1 MRRQLGSDA
10 ALIPDILASQQWDG
24 WRSGS
29 SAPHEF
35 FGVRGHWRT
44 YGCTVAGPVAAAY
57 RRNQSAAKPPRRRDQ
72 MIDMRCRLAWTCFA
86 AVGAWMLAGNS
97 LAMAQECQNRGQL
110 DTLYCD
116 ENNDLVADV
125 PTDPKKLKDPATLVF
140 AYTPVEDPAVYQ
152 NIFKP
157 FTEFLAQ
164 CTGKR
169 VVYYP
174 VQSNAAEIEAMRSG
188 RLHVAGFSTG
198 PTGFA
203 VNMAGAVPFAA
214 KGTEQGP
221 QGYRLLAIV
230 KASSPYQKLSDLKG
244 KRVAHTSPSSNSGN
258 LAPLVLYPP
267 EGLRPNEDYK
277 PLMSG
282 GHDKSALGVL
292 AGDFDMAGVASDV
305 FDRMVARGTLKAD
318 DFRIIF
324 TSPLFPTSSF
334 AHAHD
339 LNPDLARKI
348 RACFFA
354 FGFPPSMQ
362 KEFNGD
368 DRFFPITY
376 KETWKVVREIAE
388 ASGTPYNKAAYEAE
402 SKREAE
408 ALAKKQQQ
416 QPAAKQ

>member
-1 MRRQLGSDA
+1 MGSGA
-10 ALIPDILASQQWDG
+10 ARIPDSLASQQWDS

-29 SAPHEF
+29 FAQHDF
-35 FGVRGHWRT
+35 FGVQGRSLDVRLYRCPARCRRVSSQSKCGE
-44 YGCTVAGPVAAAY
+44 AAS
-57 RRNQSAAKPPRRRDQ
+57 RRNQ
-72 MIDMRCRLAWTCFA
+72 MINVRRLAWACFA
-86 AVGAWMLAGNS
+86 AIAAWISAGGS
-97 LAMAQECQNRGQL
+97 LALAQECKNRGQL

-152 NIFKP
+152 NVFKP

-214 KGTEQGP
+214 KGTEKGP
-221 QGYRLLAIV
+221 QGYHLLSIV
-230 KASSPYQKLSDLKG
+230 RKDSPYQKLSDLKG

-267 EGLRPNEDYK
+267 EGLKPNEDYK
-277 PLMSG
+277 PIMSG

-292 AGDFDMAGVASDV
+292 SGDYDMAGVASDV
-305 FDRMVARGTLKAD
+305 FERMIIRGVFKAD

-334 AHAHD
+334 AYAHD
-339 LNPDLARKI
+339 LHPDLAKKI

-388 ASGTPYNKAAYEAE
+388 GSGTPYNKAAYDAE
-402 SKREAE
+402 SKREAD
-408 ALAKKQQQ
+408 ALTKKQQQ
-416 QPAAKQ
+416 RQQPAAPKQ

>member
-1 MRRQLGSDA
+1 MPLPARKTPR
-10 ALIPDILASQQWDG
+10 I
-24 WRSGS
+24 
-29 SAPHEF
+29 
-35 FGVRGHWRT
+35 V
-44 YGCTVAGPVAAAY
+44 
-57 RRNQSAAKPPRRRDQ
+57 PPQKIKAWGNLPREEQ
-72 MIDMRCRLAWTCFA
+72 MIDWSRRFAWT
-86 AVGAWMLAGNS
+86 S
-97 LAMAQECQNRGQL
+97 LAAMTALMVASSTAAIAQECKNRGQL

-125 PTDPKKLKDPATLVF
+125 PTDPKKLRDPSTLVF

-152 NIFKP
+152 NVFKP
-157 FTEFLAQ
+157 LTDFLAQ

-174 VQSNAAEIEAMRSG
+174 VQSNSAEIEAMRSG

-214 KGTEQGP
+214 KGTEKGP
-221 QGYRLLAIV
+221 HGYHLLSIV
-230 KASSPYQKLSDLKG
+230 KKDSPYQKLADLKG
-244 KRVAHTSPSSNSGN
+244 KRVAHTSPSSNSGH
-258 LAPLVLYPP
+258 LAPLVLYPS
-267 EGLRPNEDYK
+267 EGLKPNEDYK

-282 GHDKSALGVL
+282 GHDKSALGVVS
-292 AGDFDMAGVASDV
+292 GDYDMAGVASDV
-305 FDRMVARGTLKAD
+305 FERMITRGTLKAD

-339 LNPDLARKI
+339 LHPDLSKKV

-354 FGFPPSMQ
+354 FDFPPSMR

-376 KETWKVVREIAE
+376 KDTWKVVREIAE
-388 ASGTPYNKAAYEAE
+388 GSGTPYNKAAYEAE
-402 SKREAE
+402 AKREAE
-408 ALAKKQQQ
+408 ALAKKQQEQ
-416 QPAAKQ
+416 AAPKQ